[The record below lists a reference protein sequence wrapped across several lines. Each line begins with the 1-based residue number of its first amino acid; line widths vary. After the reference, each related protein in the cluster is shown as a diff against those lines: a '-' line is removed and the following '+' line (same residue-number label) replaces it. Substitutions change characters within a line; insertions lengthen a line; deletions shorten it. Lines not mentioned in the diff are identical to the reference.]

1 MHGMIT
7 NVMITTRPDTPD
19 LSHHGKWARATATL
33 ALTRRYGEAE
43 LRQLAVDP
51 AVSPQRILLRQPDG
65 KAGDAPGCR
74 RTTGLALLARVV
86 LSRGQ
91 SAVPGQQRRRRH
103 GEDPCPAPPGEE
115 PRQHREPQPVSRV
128 VPDPADVAAEHRV
141 LVPEHQQLSSLC
153 PVTAEHQPSRT
164 EDPARQQV
172 DDLEQHL

>member
-1 MHGMIT
+1 MQ
-7 NVMITTRPDTPD
+7 D
-19 LSHHGKWARATATL
+19 LPHCG
-33 ALTRRYGEAE
+33 RRYGETE

-65 KAGDAPGCR
+65 KPGDAPGCR

-103 GEDPCPAPPGEE
+103 GEDLCPAPAGEQ
-115 PRQHREPQPVSRV
+115 PRQRREPQPVSRV

-141 LVPEHQQLSSLC
+141 LMPEHQQLSGLR
-153 PVTAEHQPSRT
+153 PAAAEHQDSYAEYRHVSR
-164 EDPARQQV
+164 
-172 DDLEQHL
+172 